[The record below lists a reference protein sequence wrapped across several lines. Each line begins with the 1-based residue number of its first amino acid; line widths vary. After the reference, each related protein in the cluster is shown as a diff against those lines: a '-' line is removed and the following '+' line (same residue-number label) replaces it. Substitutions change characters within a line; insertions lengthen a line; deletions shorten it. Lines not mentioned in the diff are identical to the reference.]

1 MCTGAYKT
9 TVLSSISE
17 LWPVL
22 EIQNASGASV
32 VLAAGACHSTAWLFG
47 LVPQASNCKAH
58 KSFHYTFVWPE
69 IIRLRVFLVPNT
81 HNLSLSLYILYMI
94 VIISL
99 SLSLYTVCLYIYIHT
114 YTYTHTHTF
123 QPSAVF
129 PKARPF
135 LGSDADP
142 RDQPGPSGPRRRAL
156 DRASDHDLR
165 GRTERSVETEGAVGR
180 IG

>member
-81 HNLSLSLYILYMI
+81 HNLSLSLSTY
-94 VIISL
+94 
-99 SLSLYTVCLYIYIHT
+99 YT
-114 YTYTHTHTF
+114 
-123 QPSAVF
+123 
-129 PKARPF
+129 
-135 LGSDADP
+135 
-142 RDQPGPSGPRRRAL
+142 
-156 DRASDHDLR
+156 
-165 GRTERSVETEGAVGR
+165 
-180 IG
+180 